1 MLKKLPKVLTVF
13 TLLTT
18 SSLISINQ
26 FAKADETDQINIIE
40 ENDLST
46 LIYSGSEENAPLFK
60 PSIPQVQTDKDSPQR
75 VVINDGSYNWRYLN
89 TYYES
94 NVFSNTATSWLITAA
109 SGGIAGWAAKFF
121 VKEVWRGVA
130 GSIIGKA
137 ASDLKVGTNYWW
149 TVKKYVDKDAYN
161 VYVKYDIKI
170 YSNSS
175 RTKLVKSYIQ
185 VHKV

>member
-26 FAKADETDQINIIE
+26 FAKADETDQINITE

-60 PSIPQVQTDKDSPQR
+60 PSIPQVQTDKDSLQR

-109 SGGIAGWAAKFF
+109 SGGI
-121 VKEVWRGVA
+121 A

-175 RTKLVKSYIQ
+175 RTK
-185 VHKV
+185 